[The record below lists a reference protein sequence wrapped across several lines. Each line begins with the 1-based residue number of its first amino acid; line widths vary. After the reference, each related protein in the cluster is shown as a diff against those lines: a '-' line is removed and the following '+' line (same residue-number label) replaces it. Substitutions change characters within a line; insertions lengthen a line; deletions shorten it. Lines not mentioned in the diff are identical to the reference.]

1 MVRLRL
7 LFSIV
12 SIFILMSCQLIV
24 PPPIDKFTIIGQWVE
39 KDITLEIC
47 EDGRIIS
54 TDVLTGEE
62 LTGSF
67 ELIDNNIMRIT
78 YEPTGP
84 LDYKVSVYQ
93 GKLTLACVNNNA
105 TARLTRC
112 NNSSLCLGQSYCNHI
127 RRHK

>member
-7 LFSIV
+7 LFSIF

-24 PPPIDKFTIIGQWVE
+24 PPPIDKSTIIGQWVE

-47 EDGRIIS
+47 EDGRMIS
-54 TDVLTGEE
+54 TDGLTEE
-62 LTGSF
+62 ESRVSF
-67 ELIDNNIMRIT
+67 ELIDNDIMRIT
-78 YEPTGP
+78 NERTGT

-93 GKLTLACVNNNA
+93 GKLTLTCVNNDA

-112 NNSSLCLGQSYCNHI
+112 NNSSLFVGESMSYCN
-127 RRHK
+127 